1 MDIYIKPDAER
12 KINENPKNS
21 NPKNIQARKEFYDW
35 LAKTIEIEG
44 IISVERDHV
53 FDDAVAYRS
62 GGIRLYFNALTDP
75 IEGVKEGVLLEAGF
89 DKVTPNFDCTIA
101 SWAYEKAKENKSIAI
116 IDNRA
121 IDIIC
126 YHPGFTFVEKLQTI
140 ATKFRQELT
149 DGVLRANL
157 MIQYYD
163 VYCLLENQQVQQFIG
178 TPEYHEHKKER
189 FPSADYEIPINE
201 NEAFL
206 LSDNELRAEFKRR
219 YELTKKLYY
228 KGQPN
233 FDEVMERINLNL
245 FKL

>member
-1 MDIYIKPDAER
+1 MFKSFCI
-12 KINENPKNS
+12 
-21 NPKNIQARKEFYDW
+21 
-35 LAKTIEIEG
+35 
-44 IISVERDHV
+44 
-53 FDDAVAYRS
+53 
-62 GGIRLYFNALTDP
+62 
-75 IEGVKEGVLLEAGF
+75 
-89 DKVTPNFDCTIA
+89 FDCTITK
-101 SWAYEKAKENKSIAI
+101 WAYEKAKENKSIDI

-126 YHPGFTFVEKLQTI
+126 YRPGFTFVEKLQTI

-149 DGVLRANL
+149 YGVLRANL
-157 MIQYYD
+157 MRQYYD
-163 VYCLLENQQVQQFIG
+163 VYCLLENRQVQQFIG

-233 FDEVMERINLNL
+233 FDEVMVRIKLNPLSVIKL
-245 FKL
+245 FDF